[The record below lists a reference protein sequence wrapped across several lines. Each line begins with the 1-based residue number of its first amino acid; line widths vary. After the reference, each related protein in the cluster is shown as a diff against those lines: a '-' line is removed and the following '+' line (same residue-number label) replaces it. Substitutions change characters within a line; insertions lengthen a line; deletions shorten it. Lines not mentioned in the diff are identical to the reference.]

1 MKKIAVIDD
10 DPAQRKIL
18 ELNLSG
24 QNYEVLCFPSG
35 AAFLNHTFTEP
46 PFAIILDYHLKEAKT
61 GFEYLDEILK
71 KVPRVPVIYLTSQT
85 DVEVIKKIENSKAS
99 GYISKDATSLVR
111 LRMEL
116 DKQAA
121 KPEGNWLS
129 NLFNK

>member
-1 MKKIAVIDD
+1 
-10 DPAQRKIL
+10 
-18 ELNLSG
+18 
-24 QNYEVLCFPSG
+24 
-35 AAFLNHTFTEP
+35 
-46 PFAIILDYHLKEAKT
+46 
-61 GFEYLDEILK
+61 
-71 KVPRVPVIYLTSQT
+71 VPVIYLTSQT

-129 NLFNK
+129 NLFNR